1 MSSDTRNLCYNGGVP
16 QNNNY
21 NDRMCDTV
29 EYDGVTYVWD
39 EYDMLVPV
47 DEA

>member
-1 MSSDTRNLCYNGGVP
+1 MVVYRRTRQLH
-16 QNNNY
+16 
-21 NDRMCDTV
+21 DRMCDMF

-47 DEA
+47 DEIA